1 MWVFLWEQINVIL
14 TGLRQCSLANRETD
28 MAFNLT
34 AHLARQ
40 QLALRTGMI
49 KQAAR
54 EISACPCPEK
64 RWQAMQLLK
73 QMQRA

>member
-14 TGLRQCSLANRETD
+14 TGLRQCSLANKETD

-64 RWQAMQLLK
+64 RWQAIQLLK

>member
-1 MWVFLWEQINVIL
+1 
-14 TGLRQCSLANRETD
+14 

>member
-14 TGLRQCSLANRETD
+14 TGLRHSALANKETD

-40 QLALRTGMI
+40 ELALRTGMI

-54 EISACPCPEK
+54 EIAACPCPEK
-64 RWQAMQLLK
+64 RWQAMALLK
-73 QMQRA
+73 QMQR